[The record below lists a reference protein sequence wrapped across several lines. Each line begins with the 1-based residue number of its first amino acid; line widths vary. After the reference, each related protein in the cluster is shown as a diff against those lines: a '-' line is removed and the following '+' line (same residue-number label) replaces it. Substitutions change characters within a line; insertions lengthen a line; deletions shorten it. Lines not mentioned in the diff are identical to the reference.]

1 MTVGEG
7 RARREGESM
16 ASENGSTCASRA
28 VLITGC
34 SSGIG
39 RATAER
45 LAKRGWTVYA
55 TARDVEAIAPLEE
68 GGCRLLQ
75 LDVTDEGSMRRAV
88 EEIERAEG
96 AVGVLVNN
104 AGYSQSGAV
113 EEVPPEKVRRQFETN
128 VFGLVRMCQ
137 LVLPGMRGQGFG
149 RIVNLSSMGGR
160 LTFPGGGLY
169 HASKHAVEAISD
181 ALRFEVRGFGVEVVV
196 IEPGLIRTGFA
207 RTAVGSM
214 GESGSGPYAG
224 FDAGVARVTRENY
237 ERGPLARLGGGPGAV
252 AETIERAISAARP
265 RTRYTVTPSARLL
278 ISTRQLLPDRA
289 WDGLLRLF
297 YPRPGG

>member
-1 MTVGEG
+1 M
-7 RARREGESM
+7 
-16 ASENGSTCASRA
+16 SENGSGWTSRA

-39 RATAER
+39 WATAER
-45 LAKRGWTVYA
+45 LARGGWAVYA
-55 TARDVEAIAPLEE
+55 TARDVEAIAPLEAS
-68 GGCRLLQ
+68 GCRLLP
-75 LDVTDEGSMRRAV
+75 LDVTDEDSMRAAV
-88 EEIERAEG
+88 EEVERMEG

-113 EEVPPEKVRRQFETN
+113 EEVPMDKVRRQFETN
-128 VFGLVRMCQ
+128 VFGLVRLCQ
-137 LVLPGMRGQGFG
+137 LALPGMRRQGFG

-160 LTFPGGGLY
+160 LTFPGGGFY
-169 HASKHAVEAISD
+169 HASKYAVEALSD

-196 IEPGLIRTGFA
+196 VEPGLIRTGFA

-214 GESGSGPYAG
+214 GEGSGPYAG
-224 FDAGVARVTRENY
+224 FEAGVARTTRENY
-237 ERGPLARLGGGPGAV
+237 ERGPLAALGGGPEAV

-265 RTRYTVTPSARLL
+265 RARYTVTPSARVL
-278 ISTRQLLPDRA
+278 ISARRLLPDRA
-289 WDGLLRLF
+289 WDGLLGLF